1 MAIVTP
7 LRTAAEQQL
16 AQQYA
21 DIKAE
26 LPGGPAVRKLRE
38 DAFAGFEAKGL
49 PHRRLE
55 SWRYTDLRTL
65 LREAR
70 PLVTRS
76 ADVQKVLVKLGGA
89 IEAIKDRFPTLRL
102 VLVDGSFAPE
112 FSTPLDEFPEG
123 VSVQSLADALVSA
136 REDLTRIL
144 SGPSVGDDDTGLML
158 NTALMRDGVF
168 VEIADGVELDKP
180 VVIVS
185 LASGAEERAVFQRS
199 VVLAG
204 AQSKA
209 TVVEVSE
216 AAGDAAQQINGAIV
230 FETGEGSEIQHV
242 RLVSRQVAASV
253 QVQSLLATIGA
264 HAKFDSFALVCDAGT
279 VRQQHFV
286 RYAGEHSEMGLRG
299 VNLLGGSEHSD
310 VTLIVDHEVPHG
322 TSRELFKS
330 IIGGEATGVFQGKV
344 IVRPHA
350 QKTDGGMRSNALL
363 LNEGASMF
371 NKPELEIFADDVVCG
386 HGATVAQIDGD
397 QLFYLMA
404 RGLPRPQ
411 AEALVLQAFAGEAAE
426 FIADENVRAL
436 VISKVEA
443 WLATREAHSQ
453 VSTV

>member
-7 LRTAAEQQL
+7 LKTAAEQQL
-16 AQQYA
+16 VQQYA
-21 DIKAE
+21 DSKAE

-70 PLVTRS
+70 PL
-76 ADVQKVLVKLGGA
+76 AGGA
-89 IEAIKDRFPTLRL
+89 AVTAAVKARLAALKLDGLRL
-102 VLVDGSFAPE
+102 VLVDGAFAPE
-112 FSTPLDEFPEG
+112 LSTLDAIPEG
-123 VSVQSLADALVSA
+123 VSVQSLAEALVSP

-144 SGPSVGDDDTGLML
+144 AGPSVGNDDAGLAL

-168 VEIADGVELDKP
+168 VEIADGVELEQRI
-180 VVIVS
+180 VIVA
-185 LASGAEERAVFQRS
+185 LASGEEERAVFHRS

-204 AQSKA
+204 KGAKG

-216 AAGDAAQQINGAIV
+216 AAGEAAQQINGAIV
-230 FETGEGSEIQHV
+230 FETGDESEIQHV
-242 RLVSRQVAASV
+242 RIVTRQQAATV
-253 QVQSLLATIGA
+253 EVQSLLATVGA
-264 HAKFDSFALVCDAGT
+264 HAKFDSFALICNAGT

-286 RYAGEHSEMGLRG
+286 RYAGEHTEIGLRG
-299 VNLLGGSEHSD
+299 VNLINKVQHSD

-322 TSRELFKS
+322 TSRELFKT
-330 IIGGEATGVFQGKV
+330 IAGGEATGVFQGKV
-344 IVRPHA
+344 IVRKYA
-350 QKTDGGMRSNALL
+350 QKTDGGMKSNALL
-363 LNEGASMF
+363 LNDGASMY

-386 HGATVAQIDGD
+386 HGATVAQIDGE

-411 AEALVLQAFAGEAAE
+411 AEALVLQAFAGEAVE
-426 FIADENVRAL
+426 FITDEDVRDL
-436 VISKVEA
+436 VIGEVES
-443 WLATREAHSQ
+443 WLKAREAASE

>member
-7 LRTAAEQQL
+7 LKTAAEQTL
-16 AQQYA
+16 IQQFA
-21 DIKAE
+21 DSKAE

-70 PLVTRS
+70 PL
-76 ADVQKVLVKLGGA
+76 ADGGA
-89 IEAIKDRFPTLRL
+89 VTEAVRARLAALKLEGLRL
-102 VLVDGSFAPE
+102 VLVDGVFAPGL
-112 FSTPLDEFPEG
+112 STLDAIPEG
-123 VSVQSLADALVSA
+123 VSVQSLADALVSP
-136 REDLTRIL
+136 REDLARIL
-144 SGPSVGDDDTGLML
+144 AGPSVGADDTGLML

-168 VEIADGVELDKP
+168 VEVAEGVELEQP
-180 VVIVS
+180 VLIVS
-185 LASGAEERAVFQRS
+185 LASGEEERAVFHRS

-204 AQSKA
+204 KGAKG

-216 AAGDAAQQINGAIV
+216 AAGEAAQQINGAIV
-230 FETGEGSEIQHV
+230 FETGDESEIQHV
-242 RLVSRQVAASV
+242 RIVTRQQAATV
-253 QVQSLLATIGA
+253 EVQSLLATVGA
-264 HAKFDSFALVCDAGT
+264 HAKFDSFALICNAGT

-286 RYAGEHSEMGLRG
+286 RYAGEHSEIGLRG
-299 VNLLGGSEHSD
+299 VNLLRGSEHSD

-322 TSRELFKS
+322 TSRELFKT
-330 IIGGEATGVFQGKV
+330 IAGGESTGVFQGKV
-344 IVRPHA
+344 IVRQHA
-350 QKTDGGMRSNALL
+350 QKTDGSMKSNALL
-363 LNEGASMF
+363 LNDGATMF

-386 HGATVAQIDGD
+386 HGATVAQIDGE

-426 FIADENVRAL
+426 FIAEESVRDL
-436 VISKVEA
+436 VMLEVET
-443 WLATREAHSQ
+443 WLKAREAASE

>member
-7 LRTAAEQQL
+7 LKTAAEQQL
-16 AQQYA
+16 VQQYA
-21 DIKAE
+21 DSKAE

-70 PLVTRS
+70 PLADGVAVT
-76 ADVQKVLVKLGGA
+76 AAVKARLDELKLEG
-89 IEAIKDRFPTLRL
+89 LRL
-102 VLVDGSFAPE
+102 VLVDGVFAPE
-112 FSTPLDEFPEG
+112 LSTLNAIPEG
-123 VSVQSLADALVSA
+123 VSVQSLAEALVSA

-144 SGPSVGDDDTGLML
+144 AGPSVGNDDMGLAL

-168 VEIADGVELDKP
+168 VAIADGVELEQP
-180 VVIVS
+180 IVIVS
-185 LASGAEERAVFQRS
+185 LASGEEERAVFHRS

-204 AQSKA
+204 QGAKGSII
-209 TVVEVSE
+209 ELSE
-216 AAGDAAQQINGAIV
+216 AAGTAAQQINGAIV
-230 FETGEGSEIQHV
+230 FETADESEIQHV
-242 RLVSRQVAASV
+242 RLVTRQQGATVE
-253 QVQSLLATIGA
+253 VQSLLATVGA
-264 HAKFDSFALVCDAGT
+264 HAKFDSFALVANAGT
-279 VRQQHFV
+279 VRQQHFI
-286 RYAGEHSEMGLRG
+286 RFAGEHSEIGLRG
-299 VNLLGGSEHSD
+299 VNLINKTQHSD

-322 TSRELFKS
+322 ISRELFKT
-330 IIGGEATGVFQGKV
+330 IAGGESTGVFQGKV

-350 QKTDGGMRSNALL
+350 QKTDGGMKSNALL
-363 LNEGASMF
+363 LNDGATMF

-386 HGATVAQIDGD
+386 HGATVAQIDGE

-411 AEALVLQAFAGEAAE
+411 AEALVLQAFAGEAVE
-426 FIADENVRAL
+426 FVADENVREL
-436 VISKVEA
+436 VMAEVES
-443 WLATREAHSQ
+443 WLKAREAASE